1 MTEAPK
7 TGDIVSIM
15 TTTLNPFSEIK
26 SKTIVIKYGGSTLG
40 EHTQVQ
46 PLFQEI
52 AALQAQ
58 GIQVLLVHGGGPQ
71 ISQMLS
77 RLQIE
82 SKHIDGLRITD
93 EETVEVAEM
102 VLCGSINKRIV
113 SSLQRLNVNALGL
126 SGKDLNLF
134 SVKPKKHAS
143 VNLGYFGD
151 VETINTSQVS
161 FLLSQPLIP
170 VIAPIGTDASGATFM
185 LDADHLASQI
195 ASALQADK
203 LFILTNVAGVLRDAT
218 NNTSVINALSSQE
231 AEDLLTQGHISGG
244 MIPKLQSCIDA
255 VKAGV
260 SQAYIF
266 NGETASSLL
275 MNASST
281 EAIGTVL
288 SL

>member
-1 MTEAPK
+1 MQKHPK

-26 SKTIVIKYGGSTLG
+26 SKTIVIKYGGSALG

-52 AALQAQ
+52 ATLQAQ

-93 EETVEVAEM
+93 QETVEVAEM

-113 SSLQRLNVNALGL
+113 SSLQRVNVNALGL

-151 VETINTSQVS
+151 VETINTSQIS

-170 VIAPIGTDASGATFM
+170 VIAPIGTDVSGATFM

-231 AEDLLTQGHISGG
+231 AEDLLNQGHISGG

-255 VKAGV
+255 VKTGV

-266 NGETASSLL
+266 NGETANSLL

-281 EAIGTVL
+281 ETIGTVL